1 MAEPRLTKAEIDR
14 LSDAIGS
21 ALCGDHK
28 PLNYW
33 FNDHCPE
40 WTVEQIREQVPPL
53 LRALDAALDPPT
65 LKVGDRV
72 VYTDEAQTK
81 GTVLRVCDDSP
92 LVYILL
98 EDDDLLS
105 QAGDAERPS
114 DLRRVEKEK
123 P

>member
-1 MAEPRLTKAEIDR
+1 MADLTLTREQANLIRDEIDDKVSLIETLVMLR
-14 LSDAIGS
+14 
-21 ALCGDHK
+21 GDGMEL
-28 PLNYW
+28 PTPCTW
-33 FNDHCPE
+33 DE
-40 WTVEQIREQVPPL
+40 I
-53 LRALDAALDPPT
+53 LRAVVAAMEPPP

-92 LVYILL
+92 LVYILW
-98 EDDDLLS
+98 DDDLLS
-105 QAGDAERPS
+105 RAGDAERPS